1 MKDKRTYTN
10 AKEHGEDMSYENDAK
25 LTNEVK
31 EDRGPGDLTLMAELH
46 QKEIWEW
53 KQKESEYIQTK
64 NLLDGSKRI
73 IAEMS
78 SKLVEIGKIN
88 LNLQAHIKNLEHDN
102 ATYKEEIK
110 KLLAEKNK

>member
-1 MKDKRTYTN
+1 MKDKRTYTKL
-10 AKEHGEDMSYENDAK
+10 KEHGEDMSHENESK
-25 LTNEVK
+25 ITNEVK

-78 SKLVEIGKIN
+78 SQLVEQVRI
-88 LNLQAHIKNLEHDN
+88 IKELEQ
-102 ATYKEEIK
+102 EIE
-110 KLLAEKNK
+110 KLLAEKKK

>member
-1 MKDKRTYTN
+1 MKDKRTYN
-10 AKEHGEDMSYENDAK
+10 KLKEHGEDMSHENESKITMDQFIKMAD
-25 LTNEVK
+25 N

-78 SKLVEIGKIN
+78 TQMVQQSKIIKELEQEIERLVAEN
-88 LNLQAHIKNLEHDN
+88 
-102 ATYKEEIK
+102 K
-110 KLLAEKNK
+110 K

>member
-1 MKDKRTYTN
+1 MKDKRTYTKL
-10 AKEHGEDMSYENDAK
+10 KEHGEDMSHENESK
-25 LTNEVK
+25 ITNEVK

-78 SKLVEIGKIN
+78 SQMIEQSKIIKELEQEIERLVAEN
-88 LNLQAHIKNLEHDN
+88 
-102 ATYKEEIK
+102 K
-110 KLLAEKNK
+110 K